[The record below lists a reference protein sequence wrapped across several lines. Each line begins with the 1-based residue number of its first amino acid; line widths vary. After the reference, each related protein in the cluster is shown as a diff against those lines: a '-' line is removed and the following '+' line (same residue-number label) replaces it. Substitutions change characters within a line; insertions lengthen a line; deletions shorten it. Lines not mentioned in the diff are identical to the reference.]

1 MALKD
6 YNKAFRYGKKEYESR
21 LLAGRK
27 PTLESLDEVLPDEA
41 LSTISCSNYLIDR
54 NLNHWDLFRFRSIR

>member
-27 PTLESLDEVLPDEA
+27 PTLDLWKK
-41 LSTISCSNYLIDR
+41 YYQMR
-54 NLNHWDLFRFRSIR
+54 HYQQNHWDLFRFQSIR

>member
-21 LLAGRK
+21 ASCRA
-27 PTLESLDEVLPDEA
+27 EA
-41 LSTISCSNYLIDR
+41 DFGI
-54 NLNHWDLFRFRSIR
+54 FGRSITR

>member
-6 YNKAFRYGKKEYESR
+6 YNKALRYGKKEYESR

-27 PTLESLDEVLPDEA
+27 PTLESLDEV
-41 LSTISCSNYLIDR
+41 YR
-54 NLNHWDLFRFRSIR
+54 MRHYRQNHWDLFRFRSIR